1 MSKNPIIPDTWG
13 IPDDQANKV
22 IEALSKKSIK
32 PEDRVQEALE
42 KIARDIAIIEPDP
55 MDWGWWV
62 KYLLE
67 QMEAEAKRRGKQT
80 EFYKMSRSF
89 P

>member
-1 MSKNPIIPDTWG
+1 MGNDSKIPESWAML
-13 IPDDQANKV
+13 DDLAKKVSETLNKKR
-22 IEALSKKSIK
+22 IT
-32 PEDRVQEALE
+32 PEDELADALE
-42 KIARDIAIIEPDP
+42 EMARDIALIEPDP
-55 MDWGWWV
+55 EDWAGRV

-80 EFYKMSRSF
+80 EFYKMLRSF